1 MDLHHSNRGRWAR
14 RFAAVAGAAILPST
28 VACAPPG
35 SGYTTTAP
43 TEPVAVRTDLGTDPI
58 ELTLYD
64 GAGLK
69 KIDEALI
76 AAFTERH
83 PNVTITA
90 RYDPD
95 EVQAVNA
102 PRVLASDNPP
112 DIARIIALPAAVA
125 NRQLTELDPWA
136 DAYGWNE
143 LPEGQMAMYRVDDAA
158 VRGTGPQYTM
168 ASGFTLTGLYYNK
181 DLANR
186 IGMTS
191 PPTTVEDFEQ
201 ALAAAKTAGLVPI
214 MAGNKSAQVTF
225 LVQMMLNASLGRDAV
240 NDWVFNAPG
249 ATLDTPAG
257 VDAAAVVADWAANG
271 YFPQDTNGTDATA
284 AAGRFAAGEALFYA
298 SGNWDAAALQ
308 TKMGGNVGFVLPPA
322 PAGEP
327 VLAMSDPVS
336 NFAIPSGS
344 DDKNAAAAFLD
355 FLRSEAGRQAA
366 VDAGFAPSGTGEVP
380 ATAPGSLGA
389 QIQAAFGRLVASG
402 GQVQFVQNATN
413 GMSGTW
419 LPQVQ
424 MLAAGRTTPAEMM
437 GAVQSAYEQDLLR

>member
-1 MDLHHSNRGRWAR
+1 MDSHHSTRPRWAR
-14 RFAAVAGAAILPST
+14 RFVALAGAAMLPT
-28 VACAPPG
+28 VVACAPPG
-35 SGYTTTAP
+35 SGNTVTAP
-43 TEPVAVRTDLGTDPI
+43 TDPIPVNIDLGTDPI

-69 KIDEALI
+69 KIDEAMI
-76 AAFTERH
+76 AAFTARH

-102 PRVLASDNPP
+102 PRVLASENPP

-125 NRQLTELDPWA
+125 NHQLTELDPWA

-143 LPEGQMAMYRVDDAA
+143 LPQEQMAMYRVGANG

-181 DLANR
+181 DLATR

-191 PPTTVEDFEQ
+191 PPTTVEQFEQ
-201 ALAAAKTAGLVPI
+201 ALASAKTAGLIPV

-225 LVQMMLNASLGRDAV
+225 LVQMMLNTALGQDTV

-249 ATLDTPAG
+249 ATLDTPGG
-257 VDAAAVVADWAANG
+257 VDAAAVVADWAAKG
-271 YFPQDTNGTDATA
+271 YFPSDTNGTDATT
-284 AAGRFAAGEALFYA
+284 AAGRFAAGEALFYV
-298 SGNWDAAALQ
+298 SGNWDAATLQ
-308 TKMGGNVGFVLPPA
+308 TKMGENVGFTLPPA
-322 PAGEP
+322 PAGAP
-327 VLAMSDPVS
+327 ALAMSDPVS
-336 NFAIPSGS
+336 NFAIPAGS
-344 DDKNAAAAFLD
+344 DDKNAAAAFLN
-355 FLRSEAGRQAA
+355 FLRSDAGRQVA

-380 ATAPGSLGA
+380 ATTPGSLGS
-389 QIQAAFGRLVASG
+389 QIQVAFSRLVASG

-424 MLAAGRTTPAEMM
+424 MLVAGRTTPDEMM
-437 GAVQSAYEQDLLR
+437 AAVQSAYEQDLLR

>member
-1 MDLHHSNRGRWAR
+1 MDSHHFTRARWAR
-14 RFAAVAGAAILPST
+14 TFAALACAAVLPT
-28 VACAPPG
+28 AVACAPPG
-35 SGYTTTAP
+35 SGNTATAP
-43 TEPVAVRTDLGTDPI
+43 TAPVPVNIDLGTDPI

-83 PNVTITA
+83 PNVTITT

-102 PRVLASDNPP
+102 PRVLASENPP

-125 NRQLTELDPWA
+125 NHQLTALDPWA

-143 LPEGQMAMYRVDDAA
+143 LPAGQLAMYRVDDTG

-181 DLANR
+181 ELATH

-191 PPTTVEDFEQ
+191 PPTTVEQFEQ
-201 ALAAAKTAGLVPI
+201 ALASAKAAGLVPI
-214 MAGNKSAQVTF
+214 MAGNKSAQITF
-225 LVQMMLNASLGRDAV
+225 LVQMMLNTALGRDAV

-257 VDAAAVVADWAANG
+257 VDATAVIADWAARG
-271 YFPQDTNGTDATA
+271 YFPGDTNGTDATA
-284 AAGRFAAGEALFYA
+284 AAGRFAAGQALFYA
-298 SGNWDAAALQ
+298 SGNWDAATLQ
-308 TKMGGNVGFVLPPA
+308 TKMGGNVGFVLPPTRD
-322 PAGEP
+322 GR

-355 FLRSEAGRQAA
+355 FLRSDAGRQVA

-380 ATAPGSLGA
+380 TTEPGSLGA
-389 QIQAAFGRLVASG
+389 QIQDGFGRLVAAE

-424 MLAAGRTTPAEMM
+424 MLAAGRTTPGQMM
-437 GAVQSAYEQDLLR
+437 AAVQSAYEQDLLR

>member
-1 MDLHHSNRGRWAR
+1 MDSHHVTRARWPR
-14 RFAAVAGAAILPST
+14 TFAALACAAILPM
-28 VACAPPG
+28 VAACAPPG
-35 SGYTTTAP
+35 SGNTATAP
-43 TEPVAVRTDLGTDPI
+43 TAPVSVNTDLGTDPT

-83 PNVTITA
+83 PNVTITT

-102 PRVLASDNPP
+102 PRVLASENPP

-125 NRQLTELDPWA
+125 NHQLTALDPWA
-136 DAYGWNE
+136 DAYGWNA
-143 LPEGQMAMYRVDDAA
+143 LPAGQLAMYRVDADG

-168 ASGFTLTGLYYNK
+168 ASGFTLTGLYFNK

-191 PPTTVEDFEQ
+191 PPTTVEQFEQ
-201 ALAAAKTAGLVPI
+201 TLASAKTAGLVPI

-225 LVQMMLNASLGRDAV
+225 LVQMMLNTALGKDTV

-249 ATLDTPAG
+249 ATLDTPAA
-257 VDAAAVVADWAANG
+257 VDATAVVADWAAKG
-271 YFPQDTNGTDATA
+271 YFPGDTNGTDATA

-298 SGNWDAAALQ
+298 SGNWDAATLQ
-308 TKMGGNVGFVLPPA
+308 TKMGAGVGFVLPPTRDGA
-322 PAGEP
+322 P

-336 NFAIPSGS
+336 NFAIPAGS
-344 DDKNAAAAFLD
+344 DEKNAAAAFLD
-355 FLRSEAGRQAA
+355 FLRSDAARQVA
-366 VDAGFAPSGTGEVP
+366 VDAGFAPSGIGEVP
-380 ATAPGSLGA
+380 ATEPGTLGA
-389 QIQAAFGRLVASG
+389 QIQAAFGRLVATD

-424 MLAAGRTTPAEMM
+424 MLAAGRTTPGQMM
-437 GAVQSAYEQDLLR
+437 AAVQSAYEQDLVR